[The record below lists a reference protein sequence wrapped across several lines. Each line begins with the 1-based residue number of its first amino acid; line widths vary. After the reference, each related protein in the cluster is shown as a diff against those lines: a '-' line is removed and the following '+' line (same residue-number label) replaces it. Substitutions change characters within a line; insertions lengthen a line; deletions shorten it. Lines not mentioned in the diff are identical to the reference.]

1 MDCPQTTL
9 AVDEEMTCTADVEG
23 TVVTTTNIAMAEG
36 IAGYVFDGV
45 LIGTTDRATVT
56 VVGTTDDATVTVA
69 PDGGVE
75 GETDVPEAPQTD
87 AINSSG
93 DAGNTLPILL
103 AVLGIIGL
111 AAVVLTPARARRR

>member
-1 MDCPQTTL
+1 MHRRR
-9 AVDEEMTCTADVEG
+9 
-23 TVVTTTNIAMAEG
+23 
-36 IAGYVFDGV
+36 
-45 LIGTTDRATVT
+45 TDRHHDEPRHRLD
-56 VVGTTDDATVTVA
+56 TDDATVTVA
-69 PDGGVE
+69 SDGGVE

>member
-1 MDCPQTTL
+1 MRSSVSD
-9 AVDEEMTCTADVEG
+9 
-23 TVVTTTNIAMAEG
+23 
-36 IAGYVFDGV
+36 
-45 LIGTTDRATVT
+45 
-56 VVGTTDDATVTVA
+56 TDDATVTVGS
-69 PDGGVE
+69 DGGVE